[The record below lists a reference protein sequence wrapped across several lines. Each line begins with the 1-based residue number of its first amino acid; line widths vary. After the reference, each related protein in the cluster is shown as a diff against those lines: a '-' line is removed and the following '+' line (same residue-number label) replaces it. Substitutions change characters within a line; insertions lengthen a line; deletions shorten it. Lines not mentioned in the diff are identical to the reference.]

1 MISLI
6 LSLIL
11 LVFLQEAFLPFNLV
25 LLIIVSRTF
34 VAPEKENYYLAFFFG
49 LLLSFLAGY
58 QLGILSMIYLII
70 VMAISIF
77 KKIQFATHPL
87 IVIPV
92 AAAALLIDAII
103 KSLMLSSSINYWS
116 ILPQVILVVPVY
128 FIVLF
133 WEERF
138 VPRKDIKLKVKEK

>member
-1 MISLI
+1 MIPLI
-6 LSLIL
+6 LTLIL

-25 LLIIVSRTF
+25 ILIIVCRSF
-34 VAPEKENYYLAFFFG
+34 IVPEKENYYLAFFFG
-49 LLLSFLAGY
+49 LLSSFLAGY

-70 VMAISIF
+70 ILAINIF
-77 KKIQFATHPL
+77 RKLQFATHPL

-92 AAAALLIDAII
+92 AGGALLIDAAI
-103 KSLMLSSSINYWS
+103 KSFMFSSSVNYWS
-116 ILPQVILVVPVY
+116 IIAQVVLVIPIY

-138 VPRKDIKLKVKEK
+138 IPKKDIKLKVKEK